1 MSTALSGLVAPGD
14 RPHASAMRRRV
25 DLALVCSTLAAV
37 CAIPSRLVAA
47 WAERRR
53 IARTVDQLQG
63 LSDRMLADIGLARC
77 DIPRV
82 AREGRDASDRRF
94 YLVAMP

>member
-1 MSTALSGLVAPGD
+1 MSTALTGLVAPGD
-14 RPHASAMRRRV
+14 RPHASRLRRRV
-25 DLALVCSTLAAV
+25 DLALLYTSLAAV
-37 CAIPSRLVAA
+37 CAIPSRLVAS

-53 IARTVDQLQG
+53 IARAVDQLQG

-77 DIPRV
+77 DIARV
-82 AREGRDASDRRF
+82 AREGREAWDRRL